1 MTNQPISNSLYPVA
15 NGITSSSPFIEVF
28 MTRDPT
34 TSDTLYPV
42 QKRWFNSLTNHEWIL
57 VGFTA
62 SNGVIYANWQDITA
76 GGGTVTE
83 TLTGNSGG
91 PVNPLAN
98 NINVVGDGTSI
109 NVVGNP
115 GTHTLTISA
124 VSGGVVV
131 ETLTTQDS
139 TVVVPTAGNIN
150 LNGAGSL
157 TTTGSG
163 STATVN
169 LTGLTN
175 HAVLV
180 GAGTST
186 ITKVGPDAT
195 SGIPLIS
202 QGSSSD
208 PIFGTVSVAGG
219 GTGDTSFTP
228 YAVITGGTTST
239 GPLQNVVGVGTTN
252 QVLSSNGAS
261 ALPSWKSISVLAF
274 QLNIQTFSTSGTYT
288 PTSGMSYCTIEVVGG
303 GGGGGGC
310 ATPAG
315 GQSSGASGGGAG
327 GYAKGIFTS
336 ATIGGSQVVTI
347 GAAGTG
353 GAAGNN
359 DGTAGGTTSLGSLI
373 SATGGFGGAGS
384 ASAATFGLSPGVG
397 GVGSGGDFQTSG
409 NGGGPSFG
417 VSGLGISGF
426 GGSSFFGGA
435 GNGTHDAAGNAGTSY
450 GGGGSGAAQ
459 DQGGTQQ
466 AGGNGFAGVVI
477 ITEYIT

>member
-1 MTNQPISNSLYPVA
+1 MTNQPTSNSLYPVA

-239 GPLQNVVGVGTTN
+239 GPLQNV
-252 QVLSSNGAS
+252 
-261 ALPSWKSISVLAF
+261 F
-274 QLNIQTFSTSGTYT
+274 
-288 PTSGMSYCTIEVVGG
+288 
-303 GGGGGGC
+303 
-310 ATPAG
+310 
-315 GQSSGASGGGAG
+315 
-327 GYAKGIFTS
+327 
-336 ATIGGSQVVTI
+336 
-347 GAAGTG
+347 
-353 GAAGNN
+353 
-359 DGTAGGTTSLGSLI
+359 
-373 SATGGFGGAGS
+373 
-384 ASAATFGLSPGVG
+384 
-397 GVGSGGDFQTSG
+397 
-409 NGGGPSFG
+409 
-417 VSGLGISGF
+417 
-426 GGSSFFGGA
+426 
-435 GNGTHDAAGNAGTSY
+435 
-450 GGGGSGAAQ
+450 
-459 DQGGTQQ
+459 
-466 AGGNGFAGVVI
+466 
-477 ITEYIT
+477 